1 MTGLLAEAGLE
12 AGLPVGVVPRGGDV
26 LAGEMRGVVAL
37 GGGPEVFL
45 LVFLSN
51 FNSYF

>member
-12 AGLPVGVVPRGGDV
+12 AGLLVGVVPRGGDV

-37 GGGPEVFL
+37 GGGAKVFFL
-45 LVFLSN
+45 LFLN
-51 FNSYF
+51 NL